1 MNLVAEFGRR
11 QIISLLE
18 KAVADK
24 KLPDTLLCHFES
36 CPSWPFTKA
45 QEQILL
51 SYATVDNLK
60 KSAAD
65 SASTVKTIGKMS
77 GMSNVKCDIDFSRP
91 TVNYSPPERTREV
104 YVPRAQPVDAYVS
117 VSHEPR
123 YSRGEWERI
132 QKAERDKEIAKAKAF
147 PKEPTLNK
155 FYRKIEVG
163 TE

>member
-1 MNLVAEFGRR
+1 MNLLAEFGRR

-24 KLPDTLLCHFES
+24 KLPDILLFHFEAS
-36 CPSWPFTKA
+36 LSWPFTKT

-60 KSAAD
+60 KSAGASAD
-65 SASTVKTIGKMS
+65 TVKTLGKMA
-77 GMSNVKCDIDFSRP
+77 GENVKSDISFERP
-91 TVNYSPPERTREV
+91 AVNYSPPERT
-104 YVPRAQPVDAYVS
+104 YSPPVQRVEYVS

-132 QKAERDKEIAKAKAF
+132 QKAERDKEMAKSKAF